1 MIKLKDLLPEKFASK
16 AQQRF
21 LYATDPEAAEKLG
34 GKMTKK
40 DYDKLPDKVDEIELA
55 EKKKKKK
62 KKKRDKC
69 YHKVKGRYKVWPSAY
84 ASLALSKCR
93 QVGAANWGEGGKKTK
108 DSKRKRRKRAKA
120 YSRSKK

>member
-1 MIKLKDLLPEKFASK
+1 MIKLKELLPEKFASK

-21 LYATDPEAAEKLG
+21 LYATDPSAAEKLG
-34 GKMTKK
+34 SKMTKK
-40 DYDKLPDKVDEIELA
+40 DYKDLPDKVDEIELD
-55 EKKKKKK
+55 EKKKKK

-93 QVGAANWGEGGKKTK
+93 QVGAANWGEGGKKKDTK
-108 DSKRKRRKRAKA
+108 AARKRRSKA
-120 YSRSKK
+120 YSRTKK